1 MSDFLILDRDLYV
14 GVRFYDERYRGTKV
28 GTEDISSDDVLSF
41 FAVAPLALDKK
52 TVELALRLG
61 LFGWVT
67 AEVSMPIFQAKML
80 NTTSTSLF
88 ETTSETYGDVA
99 IRGLFDLLEM
109 DQYRLSLT
117 LGGTI
122 PTGKLRKWDVGASGV
137 REILPYALQG
147 GSGTP
152 DILAGLTFLVQNE
165 VASTGAQINLLKAQV
180 NSARRE
186 YNRIKMLAAEG
197 LATPQ
202 QLDQAASQ
210 LEQANLGL
218 KQARVGQSMSVVR
231 SPFTGKVARKYLDK
245 GEFAAPG
252 QPVVDLIDDSIIK
265 MEVTVPE
272 SAIAFV
278 KIGDEVEVNFTAVDR
293 SFTGKVVRRGVM
305 VTQPT
310 QTFPIEINIP
320 NEDRQIIP
328 GMRAS
333 VIVPKLTLKDAVVVS
348 RDALLEGVTR
358 REAMVMKEANGDVGK
373 ASLRIVEIGE
383 ARGNDVVI
391 TKGISPG
398 DQLIVLGHR
407 NVVDGT
413 PVRVVKRRPSK
424 TANDATPAPKAP
436 ENAGEPEGQEEVEK

>member
-1 MSDFLILDRDLYV
+1 MKWHDSQDVALAARLRWLGGAWLVSGIALGAIGCKPPEDAKPDVAATKQEVKPIAVEIQEVQATTFRQTFEFP
-14 GVRFYDERYRGTKV
+14 GVAQPIDERRV
-28 GTEDISSDDVLSF
+28 SAESSG
-41 FAVAPLALDKK
+41 
-52 TVELALRLG
+52 R
-61 LFGWVT
+61 
-67 AEVSMPIFQAKML
+67 
-80 NTTSTSLF
+80 
-88 ETTSETYGDVA
+88 
-99 IRGLFDLLEM
+99 
-109 DQYRLSLT
+109 
-117 LGGTI
+117 
-122 PTGKLRKWDVGASGV
+122 
-137 REILPYALQG
+137 
-147 GSGTP
+147 
-152 DILAGLTFLVQNE
+152 ILASPFSEGDAVEKGDLVLR
-165 VASTGAQINLLKAQV
+165 VDAKSTGAQINLLKAQV